1 MVRLYGV
8 DDLGAFLVF
17 LGQLHTNGHMAA
29 LYLVGQGLANIMQQT
44 GTPCQ
49 GGVQSQLGRHAARQ
63 LRHLYGV
70 LQHILAVAGAVAHPA
85 QQLHQLGMQVVYAGL
100 NNCPFAVLL
109 DFSFHLTAGLLHG
122 FLYAGR
128 VDASILDELLQRKPR
143 HLTLHGIVAGKGD
156 RLGGIIYDEIHTG
169 QILQRADVA
178 SLTADDTALHF
189 IIGQRHHRNGDLCH
203 MVAGAA
209 LNGGG
214 KDLAGLFVALLLQL
228 LLVLGDL
235 QRLFVGQLVLQ
246 HLQHVVLRLL
256 LAKARNLLQH
266 LKLALLDLLD
276 LLQAFI
282 GFRLT
287 ALHGLFLFLQVIDL
301 LIEVF
306 FLLLQAVFLPLH
318 LAAPL
323 LHFTVGFAF
332 HAIDLVFC
340 LYQCLFFLA
349 LGGLNG
355 VTDQTLGFLLGGTK
369 LCFSNLH
376 SILNA
381 QKKGDDSG
389 NQYESYRCDYH
400 KPQFHLYH
408 WSGSILSYECIV
420 KVPPLRGRG

>member
-1 MVRLYGV
+1 M
-8 DDLGAFLVF
+8 
-17 LGQLHTNGHMAA
+17 
-29 LYLVGQGLANIMQQT
+29 
-44 GTPCQ
+44 
-49 GGVQSQLGRHAARQ
+49 
-63 LRHLYGV
+63 
-70 LQHILAVAGAVAHPA
+70 LQHILAIAGAVAHPA
-85 QQLHQLGMQVVYAGL
+85 QQLHQLGVQVVHTGL
-100 NNCPFAVLL
+100 DDGALAVLL
-109 DFSFHLTAGLLHG
+109 DLGFHLAAGLLHR

-128 VDASILDELLQRKPR
+128 VDAPILDELFKREPC
-143 HLTLHGIVAGKGD
+143 HLTLDRVVTGKGD
-156 RLGGIIYDEIHTG
+156 GLGGIIDDEIHAG
-169 QILQRADVA
+169 QVLQRADVA

-189 IIGQRHHRNGDLCH
+189 IIGLVFELGFVFVDLE
-203 MVAGAA
+203 
-209 LNGGG
+209 
-214 KDLAGLFVALLLQL
+214 
-228 LLVLGDL
+228 
-235 QRLFVGQLVLQ
+235 RLFVGQLVFQ
-246 HLQHVVLRLL
+246 HLQHVFLCLL

-301 LIEVF
+301 LIEVC

-323 LHFTVGFAF
+323 LYLAVSFVF

-355 VTDQTLGFLLGGTK
+355 VADQTLGFLLGGTK

-381 QKKGDDSG
+381 QKKGDNSG